1 MGLGMTE
8 LIIILVLVLFFY
20 GGKKLPMI
28 GEGLGRGITEFKRA
42 IRNLSGSEDDPEK
55 KRGAPSDRKG

>member
-1 MGLGMTE
+1 MGLGMSE

-28 GEGLGRGITEFKRA
+28 GEGLGRGITEFKKA
-42 IRNLSGSEDDPEK
+42 IRSLSGSEGDP
-55 KRGAPSDRKG
+55 DRKPGAHSDKKG